1 MPRYFFDMTDG
12 KPYRDG
18 IGQELEDDR
27 AAWREGLRV
36 ARDVEDLL
44 APGGNWLLQVR
55 RDVVVFRIDIRSEW
69 LTENPFPHSVSLPV

>member
-27 AAWREGLRV
+27 AAWREALRV
-36 ARDVEDLL
+36 ARDIEDLL
-44 APGGNWLLQVR
+44 APVEIGCYKSVGTWLC
-55 RDVVVFRIDIRSEW
+55 SG
-69 LTENPFPHSVSLPV
+69 LTLGASG